1 MALKRQRLSQRRKVV
16 GLTQESLAQRL
27 GVERSTVARW
37 EAGATQPVPSMR
49 PNVARALQVSIDQLA
64 ELLTESEDANTA
76 RALSVDTEGTIPVLP
91 PKAQSEVWLERS
103 EFENLIRP
111 QVAETV
117 EPFRSDHPGDI
128 DDVGAIFGP
137 DTPVPTTAK
146 VGGFAG
152 SDVREP
158 ARTQVP
164 QRPSLTTVPLDVESA
179 DRQRRRGRSR
189 RFTRFAAAGVLVL
202 VGGAASVPLITSHS
216 GSIAPAPVGNPALL
230 APVAASPA
238 PDLGSSPPSENSTG
252 APAAAPS
259 QRADGPAPP
268 VAAAVRTPQTIR
280 STSRSRPPA
289 SVRTPPPP
297 RAVIPAEAYAAWS
310 RMAALSAND
319 REKSRL
325 RQEAPPHE

>member
-37 EAGATQPVPSMR
+37 EAGATEPVPSMR
-49 PNVARALQVSIDQLA
+49 PNVARALGVSIDQLA

-76 RALSVDTEGTIPVLP
+76 RAVSVDTEVTVPVLP
-91 PKAQSEVWLERS
+91 PKAQSEVWLDRAV
-103 EFENLIRP
+103 FEKLIRP
-111 QVAETV
+111 QVAGTV
-117 EPFRSDHPGDI
+117 EPFRSDPPGDT
-128 DDVGAIFGP
+128 DDVGAIFRP
-137 DTPVPTTAK
+137 DTPVPTTVR

-158 ARTQVP
+158 ARTQIP
-164 QRPSLTTVPLDVESA
+164 QQPSLTTIPLDVQPA
-179 DRQRRRGRSR
+179 DGQRRRGRSR
-189 RFTRFAAAGVLVL
+189 RFTRFAAAGVLAL

-216 GSIAPAPVGNPALL
+216 GSVAPAPAGNPAPL

-238 PDLGSSPPSENSTG
+238 PDLGSSLPSENSTG
-252 APAAAPS
+252 APAVAPS
-259 QRADGPAPP
+259 HRADGPAPS
-268 VAAAVRTPQTIR
+268 VAPAVRAPQTIR

-289 SVRTPPPP
+289 SMRTPPPP
-297 RAVIPAEAYAAWS
+297 RAAIPAEAYAAWS

-319 REKSRL
+319 RDSTRL
-325 RQEAPPHE
+325 RDEAPPHD